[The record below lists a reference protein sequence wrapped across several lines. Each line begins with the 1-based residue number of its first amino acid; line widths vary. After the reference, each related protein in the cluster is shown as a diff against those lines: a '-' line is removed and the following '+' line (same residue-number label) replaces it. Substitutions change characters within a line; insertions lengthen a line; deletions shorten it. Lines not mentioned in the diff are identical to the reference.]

1 MSENTE
7 RLKIIGWSIIAEWNN
22 GEKKNI
28 ENIFVD
34 DTTAQ
39 VVDDFLS
46 DYENE
51 VNANSIVS
59 TKSERKRPL

>member
-1 MSENTE
+1 MSENKE
-7 RLKIIGWSIIAEWNN
+7 QLKIIGWSIITEWNN

-28 ENIFVD
+28 ENIFLD

-39 VVDDFLS
+39 VVGDFLS

-51 VNANSIVS
+51 VNVELNN
-59 TKSERKRPL
+59 KYKE